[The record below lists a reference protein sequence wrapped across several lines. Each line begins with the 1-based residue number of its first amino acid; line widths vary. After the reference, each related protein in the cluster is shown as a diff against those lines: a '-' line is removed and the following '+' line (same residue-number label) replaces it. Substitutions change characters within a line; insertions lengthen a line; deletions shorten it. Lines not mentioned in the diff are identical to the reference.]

1 MLYRVNVSIR
11 FFRDE
16 LFRHSVAIGILKGEH
31 DDYLYGCDVMVNSSS
46 DRSTSCLKH
55 NDSDS
60 GLFYGQALRPGRGRV
75 PHGPPSPPT
84 TKRNSPKEF
93 PHLVL
98 QVSLSSHRPPLVLLL
113 ALRSARMSFGGRP
126 PRWSALLLV
135 RPLPILLAGGFVW
148 HRLLR
153 SFSVSKLI
161 Q

>member
-16 LFRHSVAIGILKGEH
+16 LFRYSVAMGILKGEH

-60 GLFYGQALRPGRGRV
+60 GLFYGQALRPGRGRG
-75 PHGPPSPPT
+75 PHGPLTPDNKEELTKGISSSCPP
-84 TKRNSPKEF
+84 
-93 PHLVL
+93 
-98 QVSLSSHRPPLVLLL
+98 VSLSSHRPPLVLLH